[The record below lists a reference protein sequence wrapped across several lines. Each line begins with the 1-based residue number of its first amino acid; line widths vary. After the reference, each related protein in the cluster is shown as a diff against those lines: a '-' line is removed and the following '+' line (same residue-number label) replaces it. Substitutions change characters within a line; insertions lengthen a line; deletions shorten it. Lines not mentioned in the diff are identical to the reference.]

1 MYTNLATGQT
11 LNTCDFFAYIS
22 SINWCSCTTD
32 EVWLGN
38 GVAKSGYDWFMYFQS
53 NTPTCA
59 NQAPTCMAVHI
70 SDADQ
75 PGETISVLNFPAIGI
90 PTPTKT
96 YLWESSVDGITWV
109 STGITGASFVIA
121 PTDVGKYIRV
131 KGTATNGIGSPSV
144 CYSGA
149 VPIVPSNA
157 SPTNT
162 IAPVIS
168 GSTTQGS
175 VLTCTTGTWSGYP
188 APSFTFAW
196 FANGQQVGTGN
207 TYTLNLS
214 DSLKNI
220 TCVVTANNGINPN
233 GTATSNTITAGDYSP
248 QNLTTPT
255 ISGGTSLG
263 SQLTCSVGT
272 WSGTNIT
279 YNYQWFSGATP
290 VGDNSAQYQ
299 LQLTDTLANITCV
312 VTAVNPAGSNSAT
325 SNTITAGDFSPV
337 NSVLP
342 NIYVLGGGLP
352 NPGATLECNKGVWIG
367 NNLTYIYEWYAGATL
382 LGTGTTFLITNANAG
397 QSITCVV
404 TATNLGGSTQATSN
418 AIVIPSG
425 PSVTPPSNVTT
436 PTISVASGGS
446 VLAGKSL
453 VVNIGVWLGTAPIIY
468 TYEWFVGLISVGTGI
483 SYNIQVA
490 DIGQTI
496 KCVVTATNA
505 YGTASA
511 NSNTLTPTGQVNT
524 PPSSVLAPTIYVANG
539 GSALAGKALACDIG
553 AWDGTSPITY
563 SYQWYSNAV
572 PVGIDDPSYL
582 MQSSDIGNNITCVVT
597 ATNAIGTANATSNA
611 IAVIGTIYTAPVN
624 IVLPSISTCG
634 FAIVGTC
641 LSSNIGTWDGDDI
654 TYSFEWYSGV
664 TMVAT
669 TENYQLQ
676 ASDFGNP
683 ISLKVTATNIYG
695 TAVAVSA
702 SVTCVDIPK
711 NTVTP
716 SISGTLVIGNV
727 LTCSTGTWIGN
738 TPITYAYQW
747 FRNGQVISGET
758 NNTYT
763 SVTSDI
769 GQNITCLVSAT
780 NTYGTGAQVTTSAV
794 VVTSSP
800 ILIQAPVIYG
810 IYLEGSILSVQNG
823 YYQAQP
829 SATITRKWQYS
840 TDSGSTWN
848 DYSPAQTGTTYTIQ
862 TGEAGRQ
869 IRVLETASNG
879 IGSPLVT
886 ASNVAQIQSVGVGGG
901 PVISGTPL
909 VTGIEIVSQTLTCSI
924 APLTIT
930 GSPTPTITYQWYDEL
945 NIIAGATSST
955 YTLQTTN
962 SGDKVWCRVT
972 ASNVNG
978 TSYVDSNK
986 ISVFL
991 TLADKYPGGWHSGW
1005 YPYLL
1010 QGSYYGQPL
1019 IRIRRESD
1027 NAEIDITHD
1036 NNGYINESA
1045 ITAHCTGTNGRVVQV
1060 YDQFGTNHM
1069 VQTTQASQ
1077 PLIFSSSTGLVK
1089 ENGIVVINNNAVT
1102 GQNLFVAN
1110 SQTSG
1115 VYNFLHNGTQAVYSV
1130 LAVSKSVN
1138 SVAQILA
1145 NASTSATTTGLLF
1158 AFGSSWAGRVQVSN
1172 GTAIVITNNT
1182 TANFVPATKTNVMAI
1197 VNRVNNASATLRTR
1211 YYANNFVGALNNA
1224 TNAPTTNNPTFNLT
1238 WGGSAVYPHLG
1249 LFILQNETYID
1260 QLREAMR
1267 IQFNITY

>member
-1 MYTNLATGQT
+1 MFQNLATGQI
-11 LNTCDFFAYIS
+11 LNICDFFAYIS

-38 GVAKSGYDWFMYFQS
+38 GTAKSGYDWFMYFQT

-59 NQAPTCMAVHI
+59 DQAPTCMSVHI
-70 SDADQ
+70 NDADQ
-75 PGETISVLNFPAIGI
+75 PGETLYVLSYPAIGI

-96 YLWESSVDGITWV
+96 YQWEQSTDGVTWSPIGGAT
-109 STGITGASFVIA
+109 STSFVITNA
-121 PTDVGKYIRV
+121 QVGKYVRV
-131 KGTATNGIGSPSV
+131 KGTATNGIGSPAV

-149 VPIVPSNA
+149 VPIVPANA

-168 GSTTQGS
+168 GGTTQGS
-175 VLTCTTGTWSGYP
+175 TLTCTTGTWDGFP
-188 APSFTFAW
+188 TPTFSFTW

-233 GTATSNTITAGDYSP
+233 GTATSNTITAGDYAP
-248 QNLTTPT
+248 QNLTSPT
-255 ISGGTSLG
+255 ISGGTTLG
-263 SQLTCSVGT
+263 STLTCSVGT
-272 WSGTNIT
+272 WFGTNIT
-279 YNYQWFSGATP
+279 YNYQWFSGALP

-299 LQLTDTLANITCV
+299 LQLTDTLANITCL
-312 VTAVNPAGSNSAT
+312 VTAVNPAGSNNQI

-352 NPGATLECNKGVWIG
+352 NPGATLECNKGTWIG

-418 AIVIPSG
+418 SIVIPSG

-436 PTISVASGGS
+436 PTISVASGGP

-453 VVNIGVWLGTAPIIY
+453 VVNVGVWLGTAPIVY
-468 TYEWFVGLISVGTGI
+468 TYEWFVGLVSVGTGI

-490 DIGQTI
+490 DIGQAI
-496 KCVVTATNA
+496 KCVVTGTNA

-511 NSNTLTPTGQVNT
+511 NSNTLTPTGQVST

-563 SYQWYSNAV
+563 SFQWYSNAV
-572 PVGIDDPSYL
+572 PVGIDDPSYI
-582 MQSSDIGNNITCVVT
+582 MQTSDIGNNITCVVT

-716 SISGTLVIGNV
+716 TISGTLVVGNV
-727 LTCSTGTWIGN
+727 LTCSTGTWTGN

-747 FRNGQVISGET
+747 LRNGQVISGAT
-758 NNTYT
+758 SNTYT
-763 SVTSDI
+763 SVTADI
-769 GQNITCLVSAT
+769 GQNITCRVSAT
-780 NTYGTGAQVTTSAV
+780 NTYGTGAQITTSAV

-800 ILIQAPVIYG
+800 ILVQAPVIYG
-810 IYLEGSILSVQNG
+810 IYLEGSVLTVQNG

-879 IGSPLVT
+879 VGSPLVT

-901 PVISGTPL
+901 PVIAGTPS
-909 VTGIEIVSQTLTCSI
+909 VTGIAIVSRTLTCSI

-930 GSPTPTITYQWYDEL
+930 GSPSPTVSYQWYDGL
-945 NIIAGATSST
+945 TPISGATSST
-955 YTLQTTN
+955 YVLQPSN
-962 SGDKVWCRVT
+962 SGDQVYCRVT
-972 ASNVNG
+972 ATNSGGTAYVNSNI
-978 TSYVDSNK
+978 

-991 TLADKYPGGWHSGW
+991 TIADKYTSNFHSGW
-1005 YPYLL
+1005 WPFLL
-1010 QGSYYGQPL
+1010 HGAYYGQPL
-1019 IRIRRESD
+1019 IRVQRASD
-1027 NAEIDITHD
+1027 NAFVDVSHD
-1036 NNGYINESA
+1036 SNGYLDEALINS
-1045 ITAHCTGTNGRVVQV
+1045 HCAGTTGRVTIV
-1060 YDQFGTNHM
+1060 YNQFSSNHM
-1069 VQTTQASQ
+1069 DNSAS
-1077 PLIFSSSTGLVK
+1077 FSTCPTIYTGGAIVK
-1089 ENGIVVINNNAVT
+1089 SDGIAVINNQTAL
-1102 GQNLFVAN
+1102 GIQLFVPN
-1110 SQTSG
+1110 SASTG
-1115 VYNFLHNGTQAVYSV
+1115 AYNFLHNGTVATYS
-1130 LAVSKSVN
+1130 LYYVSKF
-1138 SVAQILA
+1138 
-1145 NASTSATTTGLLF
+1145 TTGTANLLSTKDATSTQIGMQF
-1158 AFGSSWAGRVQVSN
+1158 ATNTTNTVRANVSN
-1172 GTAIVITNNT
+1172 GGAFVIANNGG
-1182 TANFVPATKTNVMAI
+1182 
-1197 VNRVNNASATLRTR
+1197 
-1211 YYANNFVGALNNA
+1211 NNFVLTNKTYVTGVTIKIAGIGTQRCKIISNQNAIANNTSSSTPSL
-1224 TNAPTTNNPTFNLT
+1224 TNHTSNLL
-1238 WGGSAVYPHLG
+1238 WGGSVTNQHLG
-1249 LFILQNETYID
+1249 AIYAHDDLYFDEI
-1260 QLREAMR
+1260 REAIR
-1267 IQFNITY
+1267 QQLNITY